1 MRGCVGRTLLVCEI
15 QKIIGEPLSSYS
27 DFYKA
32 GNIAGYNMDDDL
44 GLFVIVG
51 FSHNKGW
58 TVPSESNMI
67 IKEYASYQYITIDA
81 LTRLTV

>member
-1 MRGCVGRTLLVCEI
+1 MI
-15 QKIIGEPLSSYS
+15 SSIKKIIGEPLSSYS

-51 FSHNKGW
+51 FAHSKGW
-58 TVPSESNMI
+58 KVQSESNII
-67 IKEYASYQYITIDA
+67 IKEYTSYQYITIDA